1 MTEERVIEIFEEERE
16 WSKHVEDQGKAWD
29 RMRSRLSFITDRPWL
44 ERNDLL
50 VFLFIASLFPEKNG
64 DIIVA
69 SEHDQFWLDLSVE
82 DLAKTTEEDCRALR
96 DMGVIYSNDGFMMF
110 A

>member
-1 MTEERVIEIFEEERE
+1 MTEERVIEIFEEDKVGSYAERANSGWE
-16 WSKHVEDQGKAWD
+16 H
-29 RMRSRLSFITDRPWL
+29 MRSRLSFITDRPWL

-50 VFLFIASLFPEKNG
+50 VFLFIASLFPEKTG

-69 SEHDQFWLDLSVE
+69 AEHDHFWLDLRVE
-82 DLAKTTEEDCRALR
+82 DLAKATEEDCHALR